1 MENVNDSVN
10 QPVENSV
17 PTENQTTTNV
27 QTPSAADDYKRDMFK
42 YKQEAR
48 ELKERLDAIEQDKQ
62 VKKGN
67 YQEVITKLKSDLQ
80 SEKQSAQ
87 QLKVNFANARLD
99 EAIKTK
105 AIEKGIKGQNLDV
118 FMKLIDDNSKSIVEF
133 DEKFNVKS
141 EDVSNLVDEHMSRY
155 SDVFAKKVNVVDA
168 TPNTKVM
175 NNPNNKGTQTK
186 IITNN
191 KGMFTW
197 LTLFKLHRTL
207 KTILS

>member
-141 EDVSNLVDEHMSRY
+141 KDVNNLVDEHMNRY
-155 SDVFAKKVNVVDA
+155 RCFC
-168 TPNTKVM
+168 
-175 NNPNNKGTQTK
+175 
-186 IITNN
+186 
-191 KGMFTW
+191 
-197 LTLFKLHRTL
+197 
-207 KTILS
+207 

>member
-1 MENVNDSVN
+1 MENANESVT

-17 PTENQTTTNV
+17 QAENQTTNNV
-27 QTPSAADDYKRDMFK
+27 QTSQAADDYKRDMFK

-67 YQEVITKLKSDLQ
+67 YQEVITKLKTDLQ

-141 EDVSNLVDEHMSRY
+141 EDVSNLVEEHMNRY
-155 SDVFAKKVNVVDA
+155 SDVFSKKVNVVDA
-168 TPNTKVM
+168 APNTKVT
-175 NNPNNKGTQTK
+175 NNPHTKGVNLDK
-186 IITNN
+186 MS
-191 KGMFTW
+191 GDE
-197 LTLFKLHRTL
+197 LFAYLKENAHKL
-207 KTILS
+207 K